1 MELEERVKILEGEIK
16 ILKNEIQSTLLD
28 IQEQVLSHY
37 YPVLRAEE
45 SAPPDSV
52 AQSMESIRAEQRKRE
67 MIEEETPTRAKTR
80 KVTLDEI
87 RAKATP
93 KETPVS
99 PKEEEEPS
107 QPEEETDP
115 DTIGQLAG
123 WSTAR
128 GQKLGA
134 ERTTRLIGAYATE
147 RHIAPDTKDI
157 LIELISL
164 SDDGNPPEKVR
175 MTEMLDV
182 VLKLN
187 KILKMKKQAD
197 IAIALSLI
205 EEENLG

>member
-1 MELEERVKILEGEIK
+1 MELEERLKILEGEIK

-28 IQEQVLSHY
+28 IQEQILSHY
-37 YPVLRAEE
+37 YPVLRAED

-52 AQSMESIRAEQRKRE
+52 KQSMESIRSEQRKRE
-67 MIEEETPTRAKTR
+67 MIEEETPTRPKTK
-80 KVTLDEI
+80 KVSLDEI

-107 QPEEETDP
+107 PPEEETDP
-115 DTIGQLAG
+115 DTIMELAG
-123 WSTAR
+123 WLNDSVEKI
-128 GQKLGA
+128 GG
-134 ERTTRLIGAYATE
+134 ERTSRLIGGYATE
-147 RHIAPDTKDI
+147 RHLAPDAKDI
-157 LIELISL
+157 LTELISL
-164 SDDGNPPEKVR
+164 SDNGNPPEKVR

-187 KILKMKKQAD
+187 KILNLKQAD
-197 IAIALSLI
+197 IAMALSLI